1 METMHQTGDRSKTA
15 IRLAIVHDY
24 LIQMGGAERV
34 VSVMA
39 EAFPNAR
46 IFTSITDTSRL
57 LPEFSGR
64 RITNTWLNAVPGA
77 RKHFKK
83 FFMAYPAAFRSLK
96 PIDADVT
103 WISSSG
109 YSKWVRLDRQT
120 TSICY
125 CHTPPRFFWD
135 PDDYLSHEISNAA
148 LRAVARHV
156 VLRLQ
161 RLDYS
166 CAQKID
172 FFIANSLCVQA
183 RIKQYY
189 HRESEVIYP
198 PVDVQRFRV
207 QQEVDDYYVAISRL
221 VGYKRIDRAVGAF
234 NRLKKRLLI
243 LGDGPDRNRLE
254 RMAGPTVR
262 FLGRLSDDEVK
273 GCLERCRGLIFP
285 GREDFGIA
293 PVEAQACGKPVIAFA
308 AGGALETV
316 VPEETG
322 VLFPDPTE
330 ESLAQAVDRAEQIK
344 WSPQRIRQNA
354 DRFNKE
360 VFLRETEKF
369 IGRVTGTKLRQ
380 LDLIR
385 N

>member
-1 METMHQTGDRSKTA
+1 METLHQRSDTSKPG

-46 IFTSITDTSRL
+46 IYTSITDTSRL
-57 LPEFSGR
+57 LPEFAGR
-64 RITNTWLNAVPGA
+64 RITNTWLNAVPGVK
-77 RKHFKK
+77 KHFKK
-83 FFMAYPAAFRSLK
+83 FFMVYPAAFRSLK

-109 YSKWVRLDRQT
+109 YSKWVRLDPQT

-125 CHTPPRFFWD
+125 CHTPPRFFWE

-148 LRAVARHV
+148 LRSVARRAV
-156 VLRLQ
+156 SRLQ
-161 RLDYS
+161 TLDYS

-183 RIKQYY
+183 RIEQYY
-189 HRESEVIYP
+189 HRESKVIYP
-198 PVDVQRFRV
+198 PVDVKRFSV
-207 QQEVDDYYVAISRL
+207 QHEADDYYVVISRL
-221 VGYKRIDRAVGAF
+221 VGYKRIDLAVGAF

-243 LGDGPDRNRLE
+243 AGDGPDRKRLE
-254 RMAGPTVR
+254 RMAGRTIR

-273 GCLERCRGLIFP
+273 GYLEKCRGLIFP

-293 PVEAQACGKPVIAFA
+293 PVEAQACGKPVIAYA

-316 VPEETG
+316 IPDETG
-322 VLFPDPTE
+322 LLFRHPTE
-330 ESLAQAVDRAEQIK
+330 ESLAQAVDRAERIC
-344 WSPQRIRQNA
+344 WSPRLIRENA

-360 VFLRETEKF
+360 VFVRETEKF
-369 IGRVTGTKLRQ
+369 IERVIGTKLRKFG
-380 LDLIR
+380 LIR

>member
-1 METMHQTGDRSKTA
+1 M
-15 IRLAIVHDY
+15 AIVHDY

-34 VSVMA
+34 VGVMA

-83 FFMAYPAAFRSLK
+83 FFLLYPTAFRSLK

-125 CHTPPRFFWD
+125 CHTPPRFFWE
-135 PDDYLSHEISNAA
+135 PDDYLTHEISSAA
-148 LRAVARHV
+148 LRAIARRAV
-156 VLRLQ
+156 SRLQ
-161 RLDYS
+161 RSDYG

-189 HRESEVIYP
+189 HRESEIIYP
-198 PVDVQRFRV
+198 PVDVKRFNV
-207 QQEVDDYYVAISRL
+207 EQEADDYYVVISRL
-221 VGYKRIDRAVGAF
+221 VGYKRIDLAVGAF
-234 NRLKKRLLI
+234 NRLKKQLLI
-243 LGDGPDRNRLE
+243 AGEGPDRKRLE
-254 RMAGPTVR
+254 RMAGPTIR
-262 FLGRLSDDEVK
+262 FLGRLDDDEVK
-273 GCLERCRGLIFP
+273 AYLERCRGLIFP

-293 PVEAQACGKPVIAFA
+293 SVEAQACGKPVIAFA

-316 VPEETG
+316 IPGETG
-322 VLFPDPTE
+322 VLFPEVTE
-330 ESLAQAVDRAEQIK
+330 ESLTQAVDRTERIK
-344 WSPQRIRQNA
+344 WSPQRIRENA
-354 DRFNKE
+354 DRFAKE
-360 VFLRETEKF
+360 VFVRETEKF
-369 IGRVTGTKLRQ
+369 IGRVVETKLRKFQ
-380 LDLIR
+380 FNR

>member
-1 METMHQTGDRSKTA
+1 
-15 IRLAIVHDY
+15 
-24 LIQMGGAERV
+24 MGGAERV

-77 RKHFKK
+77 KKHFKK

>member
-1 METMHQTGDRSKTA
+1 
-15 IRLAIVHDY
+15 LAIVHDY

-77 RKHFKK
+77 KKHFKK
-83 FFMAYPAAFRSLK
+83 FFMVYPAAFRSLK
-96 PIDADVT
+96 PVEADVT

-109 YSKWVRLDRQT
+109 YSKWVRLGRQT

-125 CHTPPRFFWD
+125 CHTPPRFFWE

-148 LRAVARHV
+148 LRAVARRAV
-156 VLRLQ
+156 SRLQ

-198 PVDVQRFRV
+198 PVDVNRFCV
-207 QQEVDDYYVAISRL
+207 QQEADDYYVVISRL
-221 VGYKRIDRAVGAF
+221 VGYKRIDLAVGAF

-243 LGDGPDRNRLE
+243 AGNGPDRKRLE
-254 RMAGPTVR
+254 GMAGPTIR
-262 FLGRLSDDEVK
+262 FLGHLDDDEVK
-273 GCLERCRGLIFP
+273 GYLERCRGLIFS

-316 VPEETG
+316 IPGETG

-330 ESLAQAVDRAEQIK
+330 ESLAHAVKRAERIG
-344 WSPQRIRQNA
+344 WSPRRIRANA

-360 VFLRETEKF
+360 VFVRQTEEF
-369 IGRVTGTKLRQ
+369 IKRVTGTKLRKCE
-380 LDLIR
+380 LIR

>member
-1 METMHQTGDRSKTA
+1 
-15 IRLAIVHDY
+15 
-24 LIQMGGAERV
+24 MGGAERV

-39 EAFPNAR
+39 QAFPNAR

-64 RITNTWLNAVPGA
+64 RITNTWLNVVPGA
-77 RKHFKK
+77 KRHFKK
-83 FFMAYPAAFRSLK
+83 FFMVYPAAFRSLK
-96 PIDADVT
+96 PVEADVT

-109 YSKWVRLDRQT
+109 YSKWVRLDCQT

-125 CHTPPRFFWD
+125 CHTPPRFFWE
-135 PDDYLSHEISNAA
+135 PDDYLSHEISNGAI
-148 LRAVARHV
+148 RAVARCAV
-156 VLRLQ
+156 SRLQ
-161 RLDYS
+161 KLDYS

-198 PVDVQRFRV
+198 PVDVQRFRI
-207 QQEVDDYYVAISRL
+207 QQETDDYYVVLSRL
-221 VGYKRIDRAVGAF
+221 VGYKRIDLAVGAF
-234 NRLKKRLLI
+234 NRLKKQLLI
-243 LGDGPDRNRLE
+243 AGDGPDRKRLE
-254 RMAGPTVR
+254 RMAGPTIR
-262 FLGRLSDDEVK
+262 FLGRLDDDKVK
-273 GCLERCRGLIFP
+273 GYLERCRGLIFP

-316 VPEETG
+316 IPEETG
-322 VLFPDPTE
+322 VLFPEVSE
-330 ESLAQAVDRAEQIK
+330 ESLAQAVDRAEGIK
-344 WSPQRIRQNA
+344 WSPRRIRENA

-360 VFLRETEKF
+360 VFVRETENF
-369 IGRVTGTKLRQ
+369 IKRVTGTKLRKFES
-380 LDLIR
+380 IR